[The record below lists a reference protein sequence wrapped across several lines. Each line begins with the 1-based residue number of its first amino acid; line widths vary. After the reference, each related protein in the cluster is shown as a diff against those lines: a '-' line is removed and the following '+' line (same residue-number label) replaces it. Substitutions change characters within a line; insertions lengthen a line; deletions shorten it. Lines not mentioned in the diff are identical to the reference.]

1 MIEDLGA
8 DLDAPSFEL
17 LEALVAAAGGSDDVA
32 EIERVNDLLVAE
44 WESIGFTVQRHPI
57 EGRADLLVAELRVGD
72 ASADDADRVAA
83 TIVGHSDTV
92 WPVETIGT
100 WSFAEDPA
108 TGTLSGPG
116 IGDMKA
122 GLVIAGLAA
131 RRIADGCTAPGLLRI
146 VLIPDEEVGSVGSL
160 PIIERLARATDLCIG
175 LEAGKPGDGFVA
187 SRGAVGAMR
196 VQLRGVPVHVTEPGG
211 INAVTALLPLAAEV
225 AALTGPD
232 VLVSVCRIRAGEAR
246 QITAAEAWF
255 EVDLRAARADDL
267 LAVVDR
273 IRALAA
279 DVDPAVGAV
288 VHGGMTRPELAL
300 DRSTRPMAMLAEL
313 DEAREPGRA
322 PAVGI
327 RERGGSDASFFA
339 AAGVDTLDGFGAIC
353 WDNCARGERVLAA
366 SIPDRATRMAELAIA
381 WIDRGMRSGR

>member
-1 MIEDLGA
+1 MIEDLGR
-8 DLDAPSFEL
+8 DLDAPSLEL

-32 EIERVNDLLVAE
+32 EIERVNALLVAE
-44 WESIGFTVQRHPI
+44 WESIGFDVQRHPV
-57 EGRADLLVAELRVGD
+57 EGRADLLVAELRVGAAVTGD
-72 ASADDADRVAA
+72 AGRVAV

-100 WSFAEDPA
+100 WSFAEDPGA
-108 TGTLSGPG
+108 GMLSGPG
-116 IGDMKA
+116 IGDMKS

-131 RRIADGCTAPGLLRI
+131 RRIAEECTAPGLVRI
-146 VLIPDEEVGSVGSL
+146 LLIPDEEVGSVGSL
-160 PIIERLARATDLCIG
+160 PIIERLAGETDLCIG

-196 VQLRGVPVHVTEPGG
+196 VQFRGVPAHVTEPGG
-211 INAVTALLPLAAEV
+211 VNAVTALLPLAAEV

-246 QITAAEAWF
+246 QITAADAWF
-255 EVDLRAARADDL
+255 EVDLRAADADDL
-267 LAVVDR
+267 LTVVDR
-273 IRALAA
+273 IHALAA
-279 DVDPAVGAV
+279 AVDPAVGV
-288 VHGGMTRPELAL
+288 EVHGGMTRPELAD
-300 DRSTRPMAMLAEL
+300 DRSARPMALLAEL
-313 DEAREPGRA
+313 DERREPGRA

-339 AAGVDTLDGFGAIC
+339 AAGIDTLDGFGAIC

-366 SIPDRATRMAELAIA
+366 SIPDRANRMAELAIA